1 MNKYD
6 ELKENI
12 LCGGAL
18 LLLVLTFVAM
28 CLGF

>member
-12 LCGGAL
+12 LCCGML
-18 LLLVLTFVAM
+18 LLLALTFVAA

>member
-12 LCGGAL
+12 LCCGAL
-18 LLLVLTFVAM
+18 LLLALTFLVT
-28 CLGF
+28 CFNF